1 MMCEDRISMQERRK
15 EIIHGL
21 QQLPD
26 KIKKV
31 LDMDNKVSSL
41 AQSLYQKKS
50 LLVMGRGY
58 SYATCLE
65 GALKIKELT
74 YMHSEGI
81 LAGELKHGPLAL
93 VDDEMPMI
101 LVITRD
107 PVYSKCLNSL
117 QQVTARGGQPILI
130 CEA

>member
-1 MMCEDRISMQERRK
+1 MAGLRDLPTNIQVVILMFSLILKSKMFFCQE
-15 EIIHGL
+15 
-21 QQLPD
+21 
-26 KIKKV
+26 V
-31 LDMDNKVSSL
+31 LNQDTRVSEL
-41 AQSLYQKKS
+41 ASKLYTKKS

-74 YMHSEGI
+74 YLHSEGI

-101 LVITRD
+101 LVITR
-107 PVYSKCLNSL
+107 
-117 QQVTARGGQPILI
+117 
-130 CEA
+130 